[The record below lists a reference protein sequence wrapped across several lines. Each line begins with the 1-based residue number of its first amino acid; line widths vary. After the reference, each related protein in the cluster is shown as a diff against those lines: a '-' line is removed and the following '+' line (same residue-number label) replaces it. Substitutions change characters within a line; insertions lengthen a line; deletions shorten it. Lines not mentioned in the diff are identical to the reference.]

1 MLKPIRSGT
10 VKAQAKG
17 IIRDIH
23 NNGNTTL
30 GRHSLRAGMT
40 CIFSFFV
47 LHGTLSET
55 KNDGW
60 PVSPCFGSYLH
71 SIC

>member
-1 MLKPIRSGT
+1 MSVVEILRAAVVMLKPIRSGT

-30 GRHSLRAGMT
+30 GRQSLRAGKSLFFF
-40 CIFSFFV
+40 IFNHFAS
-47 LHGTLSET
+47 L
-55 KNDGW
+55 
-60 PVSPCFGSYLH
+60 
-71 SIC
+71 